1 MNMLEYNPQRVL
13 DYVNMVKKHAK
24 TLGKCSE
31 IVKEYNKCNKLNM
44 YCDTYPITSG
54 ETKTIVFNPECISAD
69 LIRSKLNMYP
79 DDKKRL
85 EEMAKNILA
94 SVKQNEKYSEDME
107 GLHVEIDH
115 EKGMV
120 LFRPKKIT
128 RVSVIMFPKSKYYG
142 KKRNKMINTYH
153 KY

>member
-1 MNMLEYNPQRVL
+1 MSILEYSPQRTL

-24 TLGKCSE
+24 T
-31 IVKEYNKCNKLNM
+31 
-44 YCDTYPITSG
+44 
-54 ETKTIVFNPECISAD
+54 ISDVNELIRQNNAD
-69 LIRSKLNMYP
+69 LIDTLSKHI
-79 DDKKRL
+79 DSDTSDKLK
-85 EEMAKNILA
+85 EMAKNILA

-142 KKRNKMINTYH
+142 KKRNRMINTYH

>member
-1 MNMLEYNPQRVL
+1 MSMLEYNPQRTL
-13 DYVNMVKKHAK
+13 EYINMVKKHAK
-24 TLGKCSE
+24 T
-31 IVKEYNKCNKLNM
+31 
-44 YCDTYPITSG
+44 
-54 ETKTIVFNPECISAD
+54 ISDVNELIRQNNAD
-69 LIRSKLNMYP
+69 LINTLSKHI
-79 DDKKRL
+79 DSDTSDKLK
-85 EEMAKNILA
+85 EMAKNILA
-94 SVKQNEKYSEDME
+94 SVKQNEKYSEEVE
-107 GLHVEIDH
+107 GLHIEIDH

>member
-1 MNMLEYNPQRVL
+1 MNTLEYSPQRTL
-13 DYVNMVKKHAK
+13 EYINMVKKHAK
-24 TLGKCSE
+24 TISDVNE
-31 IVKEYNKCNKLNM
+31 MMRQNNK
-44 YCDTYPITSG
+44 
-54 ETKTIVFNPECISAD
+54 D
-69 LIRSKLNMYP
+69 LIDTINKHIDSDTSDKL
-79 DDKKRL
+79 K
-85 EEMAKNILA
+85 EMAKNILS

-107 GLHVEIDH
+107 GIHVEIDH
-115 EKGMV
+115 KKGMV

>member
-24 TLGKCSE
+24 T
-31 IVKEYNKCNKLNM
+31 
-44 YCDTYPITSG
+44 
-54 ETKTIVFNPECISAD
+54 ISDVNEMMRQNNAD
-69 LIRSKLNMYP
+69 LIDTISKHI
-79 DDKKRL
+79 DSDTSDKLK
-85 EEMAKNILA
+85 EMAKNILA

-115 EKGMV
+115 EKGVV

-128 RVSVIMFPKSKYYG
+128 RVTVIMFPKSKYYG
-142 KKRNKMINTYH
+142 KKRNRMINTYH

>member
-24 TLGKCSE
+24 T
-31 IVKEYNKCNKLNM
+31 
-44 YCDTYPITSG
+44 
-54 ETKTIVFNPECISAD
+54 ISDVNELVRQNNAD
-69 LIRSKLNMYP
+69 LIDTLSKHI
-79 DDKKRL
+79 DSDTSDKLK
-85 EEMAKNILA
+85 EMAKNILA
-94 SVKQNEKYSEDME
+94 SVKQNEKYSEEVE

-115 EKGMV
+115 EKGIV

-128 RVSVIMFPKSKYYG
+128 RVSVIIFPKSKYYG
-142 KKRNKMINTYH
+142 KKRNRMINTYH

>member
-1 MNMLEYNPQRVL
+1 MSMLEYSPQRTL
-13 DYVNMVKKHAK
+13 EYINMVKKHAK
-24 TLGKCSE
+24 T
-31 IVKEYNKCNKLNM
+31 
-44 YCDTYPITSG
+44 
-54 ETKTIVFNPECISAD
+54 ISDVNELIRQNNAD
-69 LIRSKLNMYP
+69 LIDTISKHI
-79 DDKKRL
+79 DSDTSDKLK
-85 EEMAKNILA
+85 EMAKNILA
-94 SVKQNEKYSEDME
+94 SVKENEKYSEDIE

>member
-1 MNMLEYNPQRVL
+1 MSMLEYDPQRTL

-24 TLGKCSE
+24 T
-31 IVKEYNKCNKLNM
+31 
-44 YCDTYPITSG
+44 
-54 ETKTIVFNPECISAD
+54 ISDVNELIRQNNTD
-69 LIRSKLNMYP
+69 LINILSKHI
-79 DDKKRL
+79 DSDTSDKLK
-85 EEMAKNILA
+85 EMAKNILS
-94 SVKQNEKYSEDME
+94 SVKENEKYSEDIE

-142 KKRNKMINTYH
+142 KKRNRMINTYH

>member
-1 MNMLEYNPQRVL
+1 MSMLEYNPQRTL

-24 TLGKCSE
+24 T
-31 IVKEYNKCNKLNM
+31 
-44 YCDTYPITSG
+44 
-54 ETKTIVFNPECISAD
+54 ISDVNEMMRQNNAD
-69 LIRSKLNMYP
+69 LIDTLSKHI
-79 DDKKRL
+79 DSDTSDKLK
-85 EEMAKNILA
+85 EMAKNILA

-107 GLHVEIDH
+107 GLHIEIDH
-115 EKGMV
+115 EKGVV

>member
-24 TLGKCSE
+24 TISDVNEL
-31 IVKEYNKCNKLNM
+31 VRQNNK
-44 YCDTYPITSG
+44 
-54 ETKTIVFNPECISAD
+54 D
-69 LIRSKLNMYP
+69 LINTLSKHI
-79 DDKKRL
+79 DSDTSDKLK
-85 EEMAKNILA
+85 EMAKNILA
-94 SVKQNEKYSEDME
+94 SVKENEKYTEDME
-107 GLHVEIDH
+107 GLHIEIDH

-128 RVSVIMFPKSKYYG
+128 RVSVIIFPKSKYYG

>member
-1 MNMLEYNPQRVL
+1 MSILEYDPQRTL

-24 TLGKCSE
+24 T
-31 IVKEYNKCNKLNM
+31 
-44 YCDTYPITSG
+44 
-54 ETKTIVFNPECISAD
+54 ISDVNELIRQNNAD
-69 LIRSKLNMYP
+69 LIDTISKHI
-79 DDKKRL
+79 DSDTSDKLK
-85 EEMAKNILA
+85 EMAKNILA
-94 SVKQNEKYSEDME
+94 SVKENEKYSEDME

-128 RVSVIMFPKSKYYG
+128 RVTVIMFPKSKYYG

>member
-1 MNMLEYNPQRVL
+1 MSMLEYNPQRVL

-24 TLGKCSE
+24 TISDVNE
-31 IVKEYNKCNKLNM
+31 MMRQNNK
-44 YCDTYPITSG
+44 
-54 ETKTIVFNPECISAD
+54 D
-69 LIRSKLNMYP
+69 LIDTISKHI
-79 DDKKRL
+79 DSDTSDKLK
-85 EEMAKNILA
+85 EMAKNILA

-128 RVSVIMFPKSKYYG
+128 RVTVIMFPKSKYYG

>member
-1 MNMLEYNPQRVL
+1 MNTLEYSPQRTL

-24 TLGKCSE
+24 TISDVNE
-31 IVKEYNKCNKLNM
+31 MMRQNNK
-44 YCDTYPITSG
+44 
-54 ETKTIVFNPECISAD
+54 D
-69 LIRSKLNMYP
+69 LINTLSKHI
-79 DDKKRL
+79 DSDTTDKLK
-85 EEMAKNILA
+85 EMAKNILA
-94 SVKQNEKYSEDME
+94 SVKQNEKYSEDIE

>member
-1 MNMLEYNPQRVL
+1 MSMLEYNPQRTL

-24 TLGKCSE
+24 TISDVNEL
-31 IVKEYNKCNKLNM
+31 VRQNNK
-44 YCDTYPITSG
+44 
-54 ETKTIVFNPECISAD
+54 D
-69 LIRSKLNMYP
+69 LINILSKHIDSNTS
-79 DDKKRL
+79 DKLK
-85 EEMAKNILA
+85 EMAKNILA
-94 SVKQNEKYSEDME
+94 SVKQNEKYSEEVE

>member
-1 MNMLEYNPQRVL
+1 MSMLEYNPQRVL

-24 TLGKCSE
+24 T
-31 IVKEYNKCNKLNM
+31 
-44 YCDTYPITSG
+44 
-54 ETKTIVFNPECISAD
+54 ISDVNELIRQNNAD
-69 LIRSKLNMYP
+69 LIDTISKHI
-79 DDKKRL
+79 DSDTSDKLK
-85 EEMAKNILA
+85 EMAKNILA
-94 SVKQNEKYSEDME
+94 SVKENEKYSEEVE

-120 LFRPKKIT
+120 LFRPKKIA
-128 RVSVIMFPKSKYYG
+128 RVSVIMFPKSRYYG

>member
-1 MNMLEYNPQRVL
+1 MSMLEYNPQRTL

-24 TLGKCSE
+24 T
-31 IVKEYNKCNKLNM
+31 
-44 YCDTYPITSG
+44 
-54 ETKTIVFNPECISAD
+54 ISD
-69 LIRSKLNMYP
+69 VNELIRQNNANLIDTISKHI
-79 DDKKRL
+79 DSDTSDKLK
-85 EEMAKNILA
+85 EMAKNILA
-94 SVKQNEKYSEDME
+94 SVKQNEKYSEDIE

-142 KKRNKMINTYH
+142 KKRNRMINTYH

>member
-24 TLGKCSE
+24 T
-31 IVKEYNKCNKLNM
+31 
-44 YCDTYPITSG
+44 
-54 ETKTIVFNPECISAD
+54 ISDVNELMRQNNTD
-69 LIRSKLNMYP
+69 LIDTLSKHI
-79 DDKKRL
+79 DSDTSDKLK
-85 EEMAKNILA
+85 EMAKNILA

-120 LFRPKKIT
+120 LFRHKKIT
-128 RVSVIMFPKSKYYG
+128 RVSIIIFPKSKYYG

>member
-1 MNMLEYNPQRVL
+1 MSMLEYSPQRTL

-24 TLGKCSE
+24 T
-31 IVKEYNKCNKLNM
+31 
-44 YCDTYPITSG
+44 
-54 ETKTIVFNPECISAD
+54 ISDVNELIRQNNAD
-69 LIRSKLNMYP
+69 LIDTISKHI
-79 DDKKRL
+79 DSDTSDKLK
-85 EEMAKNILA
+85 EMAKNILA

-128 RVSVIMFPKSKYYG
+128 RLSVIMFPKSKYYG

>member
-1 MNMLEYNPQRVL
+1 MSMLEYNPQRTL

-24 TLGKCSE
+24 TISDVNEL
-31 IVKEYNKCNKLNM
+31 IRQNNK
-44 YCDTYPITSG
+44 
-54 ETKTIVFNPECISAD
+54 D
-69 LIRSKLNMYP
+69 LIDTISKHI
-79 DDKKRL
+79 DSDTSDKLK
-85 EEMAKNILA
+85 EMAKNILA
-94 SVKQNEKYSEDME
+94 SVKQNEKYSEDIE

-120 LFRPKKIT
+120 LFRLKKIT

-142 KKRNKMINTYH
+142 KKRNRMINTYH

>member
-1 MNMLEYNPQRVL
+1 MSMLEYSPQRTL
-13 DYVNMVKKHAK
+13 EYINMVKKHAK
-24 TLGKCSE
+24 TISDVNEL
-31 IVKEYNKCNKLNM
+31 IRQNNK
-44 YCDTYPITSG
+44 
-54 ETKTIVFNPECISAD
+54 D
-69 LIRSKLNMYP
+69 LIDIISKHI
-79 DDKKRL
+79 DSDTSDKLK
-85 EEMAKNILA
+85 EMAKNILA
-94 SVKQNEKYSEDME
+94 SVKQNEKYSEDIE

>member
-1 MNMLEYNPQRVL
+1 MNMLEYNPQRTL
-13 DYVNMVKKHAK
+13 EYINMVKKHAK
-24 TLGKCSE
+24 TISDVNEL
-31 IVKEYNKCNKLNM
+31 IRQNNK
-44 YCDTYPITSG
+44 
-54 ETKTIVFNPECISAD
+54 D
-69 LIRSKLNMYP
+69 LIDTISKHI
-79 DDKKRL
+79 DSDTSDKLK
-85 EEMAKNILA
+85 EMAKNILA
-94 SVKQNEKYSEDME
+94 SVKQNEKYSEDIE

>member
-1 MNMLEYNPQRVL
+1 MNMLEYSPQRTL

-24 TLGKCSE
+24 T
-31 IVKEYNKCNKLNM
+31 
-44 YCDTYPITSG
+44 
-54 ETKTIVFNPECISAD
+54 ISDVNELIRQNNTD
-69 LIRSKLNMYP
+69 LIDTLSKHI
-79 DDKKRL
+79 DSDISDKLK
-85 EEMAKNILA
+85 EMAKNILA
-94 SVKQNEKYSEDME
+94 SVKQSEKYSEDME

-115 EKGMV
+115 DKGMV

>member
-13 DYVNMVKKHAK
+13 DYVNMVKKNAK
-24 TLGKCSE
+24 TISDVNELIKNN
-31 IVKEYNKCNKLNM
+31 NK
-44 YCDTYPITSG
+44 
-54 ETKTIVFNPECISAD
+54 D
-69 LIRSKLNMYP
+69 LINTLSKHI
-79 DDKKRL
+79 DSDTSDKLK
-85 EEMAKNILA
+85 EMAKNILA
-94 SVKQNEKYSEDME
+94 SVKENEKYSEDME

-128 RVSVIMFPKSKYYG
+128 RVSVIIFPKSKYYG

>member
-24 TLGKCSE
+24 TISDVNEL
-31 IVKEYNKCNKLNM
+31 VRQNNK
-44 YCDTYPITSG
+44 
-54 ETKTIVFNPECISAD
+54 D
-69 LIRSKLNMYP
+69 LINTLSKHI
-79 DDKKRL
+79 DSDTSDKLK
-85 EEMAKNILA
+85 EMAKNILA
-94 SVKQNEKYSEDME
+94 SVKENEKYSEDIE

-128 RVSVIMFPKSKYYG
+128 RVSVIIFPKSKYYG
-142 KKRNKMINTYH
+142 KKRNRMINTYH

>member
-1 MNMLEYNPQRVL
+1 MNTLEYSPQRTL

-24 TLGKCSE
+24 TISDVNE
-31 IVKEYNKCNKLNM
+31 MMRQNNK
-44 YCDTYPITSG
+44 
-54 ETKTIVFNPECISAD
+54 D
-69 LIRSKLNMYP
+69 LINTLSKHI
-79 DDKKRL
+79 DSDTSDKLK
-85 EEMAKNILA
+85 EMAKNILA
-94 SVKQNEKYSEDME
+94 SVKQNEKYSEDIE

-142 KKRNKMINTYH
+142 KKRNRMINTYH

>member
-1 MNMLEYNPQRVL
+1 MSMLEYSPQRTL

-24 TLGKCSE
+24 T
-31 IVKEYNKCNKLNM
+31 
-44 YCDTYPITSG
+44 
-54 ETKTIVFNPECISAD
+54 ISDVNELIRQNNAD
-69 LIRSKLNMYP
+69 LIDTISKHI
-79 DDKKRL
+79 DSDTSDKLK
-85 EEMAKNILA
+85 EMAKNILT

-142 KKRNKMINTYH
+142 KKRNRMINTYH

>member
-1 MNMLEYNPQRVL
+1 MSMLEYSPQRTL

-24 TLGKCSE
+24 T
-31 IVKEYNKCNKLNM
+31 
-44 YCDTYPITSG
+44 
-54 ETKTIVFNPECISAD
+54 ISDVNELMRQNNAD
-69 LIRSKLNMYP
+69 LIDTISKHI
-79 DDKKRL
+79 DSDTSDKLK
-85 EEMAKNILA
+85 EMAKNILA

-142 KKRNKMINTYH
+142 KKRNRMINTYH

>member
-1 MNMLEYNPQRVL
+1 MNMLEYDPQRVL
-13 DYVNMVKKHAK
+13 DYINMVKKHAK
-24 TLGKCSE
+24 TISDVNEL
-31 IVKEYNKCNKLNM
+31 IKENNKNLINTLSKHIDSDTTDKL
-44 YCDTYPITSG
+44 
-54 ETKTIVFNPECISAD
+54 K
-69 LIRSKLNMYP
+69 
-79 DDKKRL
+79 
-85 EEMAKNILA
+85 EMAKNILA

-115 EKGMV
+115 EKGIV

>member
-1 MNMLEYNPQRVL
+1 MSMLEYNPQRVL

-24 TLGKCSE
+24 TISDVNE
-31 IVKEYNKCNKLNM
+31 MMRQNNK
-44 YCDTYPITSG
+44 
-54 ETKTIVFNPECISAD
+54 D
-69 LIRSKLNMYP
+69 LIDTISKHI
-79 DDKKRL
+79 DSDTSDKLK
-85 EEMAKNILA
+85 EMAKNILA
-94 SVKQNEKYSEDME
+94 SVKQNEKYSEDVE

-142 KKRNKMINTYH
+142 KKRNRMINTYH

>member
-1 MNMLEYNPQRVL
+1 MNTLEYNPQRTL

-24 TLGKCSE
+24 T
-31 IVKEYNKCNKLNM
+31 
-44 YCDTYPITSG
+44 
-54 ETKTIVFNPECISAD
+54 ISDINEMMRQNNTD
-69 LIRSKLNMYP
+69 LINTLSKHI
-79 DDKKRL
+79 DSDTSDKLK
-85 EEMAKNILA
+85 EMAKNILA
-94 SVKQNEKYSEDME
+94 SVKQNEKYSEDIE

>member
-1 MNMLEYNPQRVL
+1 MNMLEYNPQRTL
-13 DYVNMVKKHAK
+13 DYINMVKKHAK
-24 TLGKCSE
+24 TISDVNEL
-31 IVKEYNKCNKLNM
+31 IRQNNK
-44 YCDTYPITSG
+44 
-54 ETKTIVFNPECISAD
+54 D
-69 LIRSKLNMYP
+69 LIDTLSKHI
-79 DDKKRL
+79 DSDTSDKLK
-85 EEMAKNILA
+85 EMAKNILA
-94 SVKQNEKYSEDME
+94 SVKENEKYSEDME